1 MSPGLRKTTRKGP
14 GAKDTP
20 KCVYSLKIHF
30 GVSLR
35 CVYPELFADIKITVD
50 LDAMSDEKCA
60 GPGDYE
66 RFCGVTA
73 ARLATS
79 RYVEWVG
86 SLVFQSRLI
95 HRVPLQ

>member
-35 CVYPELFADIKITVD
+35 CVYPRGALYLGVAAGVAERAAGDQARVYTHAFITGQYREL
-50 LDAMSDEKCA
+50 E
-60 GPGDYE
+60 
-66 RFCGVTA
+66 
-73 ARLATS
+73 
-79 RYVEWVG
+79 
-86 SLVFQSRLI
+86 
-95 HRVPLQ
+95 